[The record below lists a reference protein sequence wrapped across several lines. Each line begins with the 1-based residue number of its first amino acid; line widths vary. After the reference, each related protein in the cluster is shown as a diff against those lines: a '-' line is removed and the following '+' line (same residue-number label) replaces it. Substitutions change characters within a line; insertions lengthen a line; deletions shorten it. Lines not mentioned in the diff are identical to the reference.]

1 MRTIIWQI
9 AGKTTAAGCWRNISS
24 SRKTYLTNVEYHFI
38 SFLMRQTYQ
47 KLTNE
52 NFCFTSMAKCS
63 SGINGT
69 IIGKRCYSLKPKRE
83 YFVEIPLCFDDWSLI
98 LNSSSELTRQPE
110 KTAHRLMQDDVNDDD
125 VNGDDDQSWMMTL
138 TISDCGQTRLR
149 CRHGASQPLQCHLQ
163 VCTPGSSSSSSP
175 TSPTPLP
182 PSSSSSSSSP
192 TPPWWWWWW

>member
-182 PSSSSSSSSP
+182 PSSSSSP